1 MTTPDHVTTDTG
13 PVHASAR
20 RAAWGHWPSI
30 VGLLVAA
37 WQIVVGVNTEGTAIT
52 VAAAASC
59 YLAAAALDRRWVAW
73 AGIIASSV
81 AVTVTELAGVPWWW
95 GLAGYVGVLVVVGL
109 ALGSPRRML
118 SEQSLAMLGFGGL
131 AVVALLI
138 APRVG
143 LALAGLVLLSHAL
156 WDYRHWRRNDVVPRS
171 MAEFCILLDVPLG
184 AAALI
189 VVVAG

>member
-1 MTTPDHVTTDTG
+1 MTTLDNTPAGSTL
-13 PVHASAR
+13 R
-20 RAAWGHWPSI
+20 RPAWGHWPSM

-37 WQIVVGVNTEGTAIT
+37 WQIMAGVNAEGTAIT

-59 YLAAAALDRRWVAW
+59 YLAAAALGRRWVAW
-73 AGIIASSV
+73 AGILVSSL
-81 AVTVTELAGVPWWW
+81 AVTVSELAGIPWWW
-95 GLAGYVGVLVVVGL
+95 GLTAYVGVLVVVGL
-109 ALGSPRRML
+109 VRTPPGRVL

-131 AVVALLI
+131 AVVALFL

-143 LALAGLVLLSHAL
+143 LALAGLTLVSHAV

-184 AAALI
+184 AAAVLLA
-189 VVVAG
+189 VAG